1 MFKVSCLLLT
11 VLVGGFC
18 GSDAFSKSDCGLPV
32 QNPGP
37 NGESC
42 LALIPV
48 FTWSVS
54 ENKCVSDHYYGCFGT
69 NNNFPRLEDCEKI
82 AKPICQ
88 N

>member
-1 MFKVSCLLLT
+1 MFRISFVFLTLLFG
-11 VLVGGFC
+11 VFC
-18 GSDAFSKSDCGLPV
+18 DSEIFSKSDCGLPV
-32 QNPGP
+32 QNLGP

-42 LALIPV
+42 MALIPV

-54 ENKCVSDHYYGCFGT
+54 QNKCVSDHYHGCFGT
-69 NNNFPRLEDCEKI
+69 NNKFKRLEDCEKI